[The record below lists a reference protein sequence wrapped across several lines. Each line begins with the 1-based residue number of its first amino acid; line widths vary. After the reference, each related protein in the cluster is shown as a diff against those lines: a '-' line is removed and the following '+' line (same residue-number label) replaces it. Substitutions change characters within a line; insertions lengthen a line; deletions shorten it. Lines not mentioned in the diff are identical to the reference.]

1 MSTRQ
6 GAPANTIPH
15 ADTPLLTIT
24 VRGKPC
30 SANSMYR
37 HTARGVHLTTAA
49 KEWKACVRDEAWI
62 EMRDTRAQLRMTLG
76 ACYHVVCIFYGVKG
90 DVDNMVKTT
99 IDGLK
104 EGIGVDDRY
113 YSSIEAHK
121 GEDGAIKQG
130 ARIAVYQVAQAPS

>member
-1 MSTRQ
+1 MSMPTQRKER
-6 GAPANTIPH
+6 ADIST
-15 ADTPLLTIT
+15 DTPLLTIT
-24 VRGKPC
+24 VRGKPV

-37 HTARGVHLTTAA
+37 HTARGVFLTTAA
-49 KEWKACVRDEAWI
+49 KEWKACVTGEAWLACR
-62 EMRDTRAQLRMTLG
+62 ELRFVPKVTPG
-76 ACYHVVCIFYGVKG
+76 TTYRIVCTFYGVKG

-113 YSSIEAHK
+113 YSTIEAHK

-130 ARIAVYQVAQAPS
+130 ARIVVYQVAQAPA